1 MSPYRV
7 QGGFADGIT
16 LRALRWEMILTRR
29 QESQRKEVRLLE
41 QARGGA
47 PSPAAFRGEGGM
59 EPEAGRLQGLGPS
72 F

>member
-1 MSPYRV
+1 
-7 QGGFADGIT
+7 
-16 LRALRWEMILTRR
+16 MILTWR

-47 PSPAAFRGEGGM
+47 PSPAAFPGEGGM